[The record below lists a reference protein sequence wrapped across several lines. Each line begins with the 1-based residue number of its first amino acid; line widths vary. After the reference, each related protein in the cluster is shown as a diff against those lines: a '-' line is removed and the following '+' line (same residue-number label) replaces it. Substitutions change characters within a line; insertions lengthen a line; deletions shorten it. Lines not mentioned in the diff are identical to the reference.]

1 MQDACHMDFVI
12 SLVGA
17 YIRTL
22 GLGVRTTDRLAT
34 ANISPPHSVLE
45 TKKLQ
50 EKVLDS
56 TFPTI
61 FKFVNNCRI
70 RTLMG
75 FEL

>member
-1 MQDACHMDFVI
+1 MNFVI

-17 YIRTL
+17 YVRTL
-22 GLGVRTTDRLAT
+22 GLGVRTTDRWAT

-50 EKVLDS
+50 AKVLDS

-61 FKFVNNCRI
+61 FV
-70 RTLMG
+70 
-75 FEL
+75 

>member
-1 MQDACHMDFVI
+1 MNFVI

-22 GLGVRTTDRLAT
+22 GLGVRTTDRWAT
-34 ANISPPHSVLE
+34 VNISPPHSVLE

-50 EKVLDS
+50 AKVLDL